1 MKFAKDEDPLYD
13 KLRSDGGKLFLV
25 ILIIK
30 PYLTM
35 ENILVQMTYHH
46 KAMIGL
52 FFLQKSPYVPKKGDL
67 FFVCT
72 RMKDLRELALTLS
85 LAHVLFCFAKQHVKL
100 WGIIISIA

>member
-1 MKFAKDEDPLYD
+1 
-13 KLRSDGGKLFLV
+13 
-25 ILIIK
+25 
-30 PYLTM
+30 M

-72 RMKDLRELALTLS
+72 RMKDLRELAPTLS
-85 LAHVLFCFAKQHVKL
+85 LAHVLFCFAKQHVKH
-100 WGIIISIA
+100 WGKLIYIG

>member
-1 MKFAKDEDPLYD
+1 MKFAKGEDPLYD
-13 KLRSDGGKLFLV
+13 KLRSDGRKLFLV

-52 FFLQKSPYVPKKGDL
+52 FFSPKKPYVPTHCLDL
-67 FFVCT
+67 DLNDQKT
-72 RMKDLRELALTLS
+72 RCY
-85 LAHVLFCFAKQHVKL
+85 F
-100 WGIIISIA
+100 